1 MRKLLSAIIVIFFI
15 SPIALSQEYRIAKG
29 RVTDSLSIPGS
40 EKETFSLFAPSNYST
55 DKQWPVIFVFD
66 PKGRG
71 RNVSGLFQPAA
82 ENQGYLVASANID
95 LTKRPIDSILTTAT
109 SMMRT
114 VMTAFSVNPELV
126 YAAGLGEGA
135 QIASALPIF
144 YKDIAGVM
152 AIGNSFVNRDMVN
165 RNNPYMF
172 IGVGGN
178 QDYMVYQ
185 IEEYLRFFD
194 KLGFPTD
201 VYYFEGREDQ
211 WPESDVISNA
221 MSGFTLQAIRQGK
234 RNSDE
239 EFRRYLFEKEL
250 AYAEKLR
257 RTRNYFSAYQKL
269 ERMEDKYDD
278 FGFDDEIKEKMKEVK
293 APRNFNSQ
301 RREFRQATQY
311 EKEQQDEY
319 EFLMRTD
326 IMSAN
331 FENIGWWAY
340 QMDELDKLK
349 ENPSEAKSNMAYRL
363 HGYLDFISRR
373 EFDAIMK
380 VRAPIDT
387 KMFIAVL
394 RTVINKTDPEAYFK
408 IISLASLDGDTE
420 TALLYLED
428 LLKTGYSNREA
439 LYNIEGTLGLRMTP
453 EFNSIIEKYLEE
465 SKFPAEAPVDN

>member
-1 MRKLLSAIIVIFFI
+1 MKKLLFVLIAIFFFTF
-15 SPIALSQEYRIAKG
+15 SAHSQEYRIAKG
-29 RVTDSLSIPGS
+29 RVTDSLSIPG
-40 EKETFSLFAPSNYST
+40 KKNETFALYAPTNYT
-55 DKQWPVIFVFD
+55 ADKQWPVVFVFD

-71 RNVSGLFQPAA
+71 RNTAGLFQPAA
-82 ENQGYLVASANID
+82 EQQGYLIASANID
-95 LTKRPIDSILTTAT
+95 LTSRPIDSILITAT
-109 SMMRT
+109 SMMRI
-114 VMTAFSVNPELV
+114 VLDAFSVNPERV

-135 QIASALPIF
+135 QIASTLPLF

-152 AIGNSFVNRDMVN
+152 AIGNSFVNRDLVN

-194 KLGFPTD
+194 KLEFPTD

-234 RNSDE
+234 GNPE
-239 EFRRYLFEKEL
+239 KEFRRELFENEM
-250 AYAEKLR
+250 AYAEKLW
-257 RTRNYFSAYQKL
+257 RTRNYFAAYQKL
-269 ERMEDKYDD
+269 ERMEEKYEG
-278 FGFDDEIKEKMKEVK
+278 FGFDDEIKDKMKEIK
-293 APRNFNSQ
+293 GTRTFNSQ

-349 ENPSEAKSNMAYRL
+349 KNSSEAKSNMAYRL
-363 HGYLDFISRR
+363 HGYLDFISKR

-380 VRAPIDT
+380 SRAPIDT

-394 RTVINKTDPEAYFK
+394 RTAINKTDPEAYLK
-408 IISLASLDGDTE
+408 IISLASLDGDNE

-428 LLKTGYSNREA
+428 LLKTGYSNKEA
-439 LYNIEGTLGLRMTP
+439 IYNIDGTLSLRITP
-453 EFNSIIEKYLEE
+453 EFNAIVKEYLGE
-465 SKFPAEAPVDN
+465 SKFPAEEPVDN